1 MAGNKKKWASIYATG
16 LTGNGIE
23 SGNTCGGKRLGSG
36 DGRNTELTGKSRQGK
51 RNKGNWLTLFQA
63 DTKNTGK
70 C

>member
-36 DGRNTELTGKSRQGK
+36 DGQEHRAYWKKQTRK
-51 RNKGNWLTLFQA
+51 A
-63 DTKNTGK
+63 
-70 C
+70 